1 MNENKYGSAPI
12 IFLDEEKRK
21 EWENVDPS
29 IRRNVYSMLH
39 SCADKM
45 EMKICIEMLCNVII
59 DMDKRIQDL
68 EMFKNGIEN
77 G

>member
-1 MNENKYGSAPI
+1 MTDKYGSAPI

-21 EWENVDPS
+21 EWEHMDPALKS
-29 IRRNVYSMLH
+29 SVFGMLH

-45 EMKICIEMLCNVII
+45 QTKVMIEMLCNIII
-59 DMDKRIQDL
+59 DMDKHIQEL
-68 EMFKNGIEN
+68 EKFKDAIEN